1 MGSCIDCGA
10 QLEPGK
16 KFCVQCGKPVAAS
29 GDDMPVPAGA
39 EAVRT
44 ATIDVLRDIES
55 AARSYE
61 LPQPP
66 DVLATYRERLTANS
80 YQVLVVGEAK
90 RGKSS
95 FINALIGRSLLP
107 TDVDIATSQVFRV
120 HHAER
125 EAYRLRF
132 ESGAAREIAAADL
145 PRYGSQVLADA
156 GQAPR
161 PDQIVRWIEVDIPTK
176 LLPPSVSLLD
186 TPGLGSLY
194 AGHTQVTQR
203 FVPLADA
210 VIYVLDSSQP
220 MVQPDIEFI
229 EQLLGVTN
237 SIFFIQTRIDQFRRV
252 DWQAIRQRNQ
262 EILLEKFGSRLT
274 DTRVWPVSSANMLK
288 AAETGDEDYL
298 AASRHGEMADALQQ
312 FLFRAA
318 GWGRAAEALA
328 VAGSYHTTTRGLLAN
343 RVATVANQSDQ
354 EREARRRDLEQRRTR
369 FNAEWGAQSQRHRDL
384 TLALRQIADI
394 GRASFDQAL
403 RPGGAIDKSFRQRIA
418 SLAQIEEAK
427 PLGEQLANQVNAAVT
442 EEWRRICGQTQ
453 EQALARVAPFV
464 AASNNLRVTTAALA
478 PELALAA
485 APALRVDQMDRFT
498 RAGKNLWS
506 VVKTLDLPIGAAIGV
521 GLISLP
527 LGLLAMAGAGVWGL
541 MRGWRLSGAEQL
553 KEAKQA
559 LLAHLDDV
567 LQQAWHYFFDANIG
581 QGRPSLVDEYFA
593 GLTSDLGQHVLTL
606 TEQES
611 GALQAEITRIE
622 AAAKLDD
629 QRRDAEAARLR
640 GQLSAWDALGGRMQ
654 RIATGLEALTAS

>member
-1 MGSCIDCGA
+1 MMGSCIYCGA

-44 ATIDVLRDIES
+44 ATIDLLRDIES

-132 ESGAAREIAAADL
+132 ESGAAREIAATDL

-156 GQAPR
+156 GQASR
-161 PDQIVRWIEVDIPTK
+161 PDQIIRWIEVDIPTK

-262 EILLEKFGSRLT
+262 AILLEKFGSRLT

-288 AAETGDEDYL
+288 AAETGDEDFL
-298 AASRHGEMADALQQ
+298 AASRHAEMADALQQ

-318 GWGRAAEALA
+318 GWNRVSEAVMLAQPYTQRSRAMLASRLESLIGATQQQREAQESQARQRLAAFEAEWGEQSRQRRQLLDEVRQIVMVGRQSFEASLAPGGKIDKDQRAMIARLTSIEEAQQFSERLGDETMTLIVASWRDVCRTTHRQVAELLTPFLNAADSLHMPTIQSVNLNIASGPQIQMDHIDRLKRTGAGWSGWGAATLSVMGAL
-328 VAGSYHTTTRGLLAN
+328 SLLAGPLALVPIG
-343 RVATVANQSDQ
+343 VAVYGAHRGWKSSNQEQLEKAKTQFGDYLNQ
-354 EREARRRDLEQRRTR
+354 ILQDARHYFFDPDLEQRHP
-369 FNAEWGAQSQRHRDL
+369 AV
-384 TLALRQIADI
+384 AD
-394 GRASFDQAL
+394 AF
-403 RPGGAIDKSFRQRIA
+403 FH
-418 SLAQIEEAK
+418 
-427 PLGEQLANQVNAAVT
+427 
-442 EEWRRICGQTQ
+442 
-453 EQALARVAPFV
+453 
-464 AASNNLRVTTAALA
+464 
-478 PELALAA
+478 
-485 APALRVDQMDRFT
+485 
-498 RAGKNLWS
+498 
-506 VVKTLDLPIGAAIGV
+506 
-521 GLISLP
+521 GLERN
-527 LGLLAMAGAGVWGL
+527 V
-541 MRGWRLSGAEQL
+541 AEQL
-553 KEAKQA
+553 ETLAQRKSAEAR
-559 LLAHLDDV
+559 DEIV
-567 LQQAWHYFFDANIG
+567 RLQQ
-581 QGRPSLVDEYFA
+581 
-593 GLTSDLGQHVLTL
+593 
-606 TEQES
+606 
-611 GALQAEITRIE
+611 QAR
-622 AAAKLDD
+622 LDD

-654 RIATGLEALTAS
+654 RIATGLEALTAL